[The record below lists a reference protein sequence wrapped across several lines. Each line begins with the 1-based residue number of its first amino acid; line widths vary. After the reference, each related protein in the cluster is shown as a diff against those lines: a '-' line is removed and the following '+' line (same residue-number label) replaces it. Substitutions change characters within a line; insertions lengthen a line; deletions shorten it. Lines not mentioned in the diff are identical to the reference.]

1 MTRKSGPVCVSV
13 INMKGGV
20 GKTTVAALLGR
31 HASMELGLKVLA
43 RILHEG
49 WDLELGVWKKGRGIM
64 AERKIEDVLRSIV
77 RRYGFGKVSQSLWE
91 MEPSIHRFEHSSDK
105 SGRKSAKVAAP
116 EYVAKMDVS
125 PEKRP
130 LLTELARR
138 FDDKSFLPSI
148 GDVRNFC
155 QIYRIDEPASG
166 ARASAIPRIF
176 RFIVTMETDDVRRI
190 LDEGTFSGPS
200 RLGPL
205 ADAIRGRA
213 RLRAPTHSPEVRT
226 PAPSSSLPAMEA
238 ISSPNSPKRR
248 T

>member
-1 MTRKSGPVCVSV
+1 MVDSK
-13 INMKGGV
+13 
-20 GKTTVAALLGR
+20 
-31 HASMELGLKVLA
+31 
-43 RILHEG
+43 
-49 WDLELGVWKKGRGIM
+49 LEDTLRGM
-64 AERKIEDVLRSIV
+64 V

-91 MEPSIHRFEHSSDK
+91 MEPSSHRFEHSAR
-105 SGRKSAKVAAP
+105 SGRNKASSGNGSAAKPGKRNAKVAAP

-130 LLTELARR
+130 LVAELARR

-155 QIYRIDEPASG
+155 QIYRIDEPAS
-166 ARASAIPRIF
+166 RSRSSAIPRIF
-176 RFIVTMETDDVRRI
+176 KFMAGMETDDIRKI
-190 LDEGTFSGPS
+190 LDNGTFSGPS

-238 ISSPNSPKRR
+238 ISSPNSPKGRM
-248 T
+248 

>member
-1 MTRKSGPVCVSV
+1 MVESK
-13 INMKGGV
+13 
-20 GKTTVAALLGR
+20 LG
-31 HASMELGLKVLA
+31 
-43 RILHEG
+43 
-49 WDLELGVWKKGRGIM
+49 DT
-64 AERKIEDVLRSIV
+64 LRAMV

-91 MEPSIHRFEHSSDK
+91 MEPSSHRFEHSAR
-105 SGRKSAKVAAP
+105 SGRRKASSGNGSAAKPGKRNVRVAAP

-125 PEKRP
+125 PAKRP
-130 LLTELARR
+130 LVAELARR
-138 FDDKSFLPSI
+138 FDDKSFLPAF

-155 QIYRIDEPASG
+155 RIYGIDAPASG

-176 RFIVTMETDDVRRI
+176 KFMAAMETDDIRKI
-190 LDEGTFSGPS
+190 LDNGTFSGPS

-213 RLRAPTHSPEVRT
+213 GLRAPARPPESRT

-238 ISSPNSPKRR
+238 TSSPNSSKGR

>member
-1 MTRKSGPVCVSV
+1 MVDSK
-13 INMKGGV
+13 
-20 GKTTVAALLGR
+20 
-31 HASMELGLKVLA
+31 
-43 RILHEG
+43 
-49 WDLELGVWKKGRGIM
+49 LEDTLRGM
-64 AERKIEDVLRSIV
+64 V

-91 MEPSIHRFEHSSDK
+91 MEPSSHRFEHSAR
-105 SGRKSAKVAAP
+105 SGRSKASSGNGSVARPGKRNVRVAAP

-130 LLTELARR
+130 LVAELARR

-176 RFIVTMETDDVRRI
+176 KFMAGMETDDIRKI
-190 LDEGTFSGPS
+190 LDNGAFSGPS

-213 RLRAPTHSPEVRT
+213 RLRAPLRSPESHQT
-226 PAPSSSLPAMEA
+226 PTPSSPLPATEA
-238 ISSPNSPKRR
+238 ISSPNSPKGR